1 MKSNYEK
8 HIEET
13 NALKEKVYEDFIK
26 SGHKKFSEFLKEDL
40 KNIKLNYK
48 DGKKAA

>member
-1 MKSNYEK
+1 MKSNYDKYMDE
-8 HIEET
+8 INVT
-13 NALKEKVYEDFIK
+13 KEKVYEDFIK